1 MHGRNCAMTRSGL
14 SCIQQKMMEV
24 RRRGRLMTLHIQR
37 ALKQLKPVMKEPTV
51 PVALRH
57 QKPVGRRQWL
67 MAKSLLS
74 FRRCGRSRSR
84 IWR

>member
-14 SCIQQKMMEV
+14 SYLLQKMMEV
-24 RRRGRLMTLHIQR
+24 RRRGRLTTLHSQR
-37 ALKQLKPVMKEPTV
+37 ALKQLKPMMKEPTV

-67 MAKSLLS
+67 MARRLLS
-74 FRRCGRSRSR
+74 FRRCGQSRSR